1 MQKQQIARQPSQRS
15 ISSTSSEVL
24 PMADEP
30 LAPGATIQGYSGR
43 IYTIGES
50 IVERRDP
57 LLCVYR
63 ASVEGK
69 KFILKNMIPG
79 EYEYQK
85 DLQESVS
92 YCPHLRTIVDGVP
105 GPDLF
110 IYPFLETNL
119 LQFSQNKLLDTTR
132 KFILKNAL
140 VGLATLH
147 EKNIIHDIKPD
158 NILLDYEVKDTAF
171 HVKRVQIADLE
182 DSVILPDGKH
192 LENTMCG
199 NQLWRSPESWARAAQ
214 GISSDIFSF
223 GIVSIYVMLND
234 MVLRASKDELAAN
247 DAWRWVLG
255 RQISFFAKE
264 EEFKGLLKWIGEEN
278 PFYERLITLA
288 DSFDYSAS
296 PRKPFEYWEFV
307 DASFR
312 DLIGKMTA
320 LDPAKRITAKNALM
334 HPWFSAN

>member
-1 MQKQQIARQPSQRS
+1 
-15 ISSTSSEVL
+15 
-24 PMADEP
+24 
-30 LAPGATIQGYSGR
+30 
-43 IYTIGES
+43 
-50 IVERRDP
+50 
-57 LLCVYR
+57 
-63 ASVEGK
+63 
-69 KFILKNMIPG
+69 MIPG

-147 EKNIIHDIKPD
+147 EKNIIHSDIKPD

-192 LENTMCG
+192 LKNTMCG

-223 GIVSIYVMLND
+223 GIVSIYVMLID

-247 DAWRWVLG
+247 DAW
-255 RQISFFAKE
+255 
-264 EEFKGLLKWIGEEN
+264 
-278 PFYERLITLA
+278 
-288 DSFDYSAS
+288 
-296 PRKPFEYWEFV
+296 
-307 DASFR
+307 
-312 DLIGKMTA
+312 
-320 LDPAKRITAKNALM
+320 
-334 HPWFSAN
+334 